1 MKARIRAVLW
11 AATLVLGL
19 SLFFLPA
26 VGILVFFALLIAA
39 TILSLPK
46 VSRHRAFDER
56 QGRPH
61 EPKARFDAKPDAAK
75 HDPRGGT
82 GWH

>member
-1 MKARIRAVLW
+1 VLW
-11 AATLVLGL
+11 VGTLVLGL

-26 VGILVFFALLIAA
+26 IGILVFVALLIAA
-39 TILSLPK
+39 TALSLPK
-46 VSRHRAFDER
+46 VSRHHAVDER
-56 QGRPH
+56 PDRRNDPR
-61 EPKARFDAKPDAAK
+61 ARFDANPDAAK